1 MEPTYSNKENEKED
15 MNLANRGAP
24 PKYKTPEE
32 MQEKIDTYFAEC
44 KGEIIYDAYG
54 NPMIDK
60 NGNVVREGSVPP
72 TMTGLALALG
82 FATRKSLLDYQAKPD
97 FVYPVTRA
105 KSMIERYTEQ
115 RLFDRE
121 GVQGAKFSLSNNF
134 EGWSEKQELKTEGT
148 VIKIIND
155 IPKTESADK
164 K

>member
-1 MEPTYSNKENEKED
+1 
-15 MNLANRGAP
+15 
-24 PKYKTPEE
+24 
-32 MQEKIDTYFAEC
+32 
-44 KGEIIYDAYG
+44 
-54 NPMIDK
+54 
-60 NGNVVREGSVPP
+60 
-72 TMTGLALALG
+72 
-82 FATRKSLLDYQAKPD
+82 
-97 FVYPVTRA
+97 
-105 KSMIERYTEQ
+105 MIERYTEQ